1 MQRFCVTPVLDSARR
16 QYFVANWP
24 AQRKPWSRKAA
35 GRKQKRF
42 SKREAAEAFLAEVRR
57 EWLRRGKVELGL
69 DAALHYDVM
78 RAAKIL
84 SDTANGTLEKAALIC
99 SPVHERSGV
108 ERDSV

>member
-1 MQRFCVTPVLDSARR
+1 VE
-16 QYFVANWP
+16 
-24 AQRKPWSRKAA
+24 RKPWSRKAA
-35 GRKQKRF
+35 GRKQKKF
-42 SKREAAEAFLAEVRR
+42 SKREAAEAFLEEVRR

-69 DAALHYDVM
+69 DPALHYDVM